1 MHYINYIQNY
11 LILINLLKKSSNF
24 IYYIRIHINIS
35 ILIASPFNI
44 ILTLS
49 IIFSILKLIWLI
61 IDPF

>member
-24 IYYIRIHINIS
+24 IYYTRLHINIS

-49 IIFSILKLIWLI
+49 IIFSTLKLIWLI